1 MKTLSIRRL
10 VPPPARLGEFSPLLV
25 SLIVTMISVQV
36 LEAHRLAS
44 SILISIV
51 LLTGILAVR
60 RERHILVATLVLV
73 IPALAANWISELFDS
88 TQSLAPVVAQ
98 SLLAI
103 YLFFI
108 AVIVMLAVLG
118 HAQVGPQTVVGA
130 VCVYLL
136 IAFVFACL
144 YGIVE
149 FSVPGSLDFSG
160 TRIGA
165 DNPSIADTAFP
176 RLLYFSFVTLTTLG
190 YGDILPVSGAA
201 RSLTISETLAGQL
214 FLAAFVARLVGSMIA
229 TQRSSN

>member
-1 MKTLSIRRL
+1 MKTLSIRRF

-25 SLIVTMISVQV
+25 SLVLTLILAPV
-36 LEAHRLAS
+36 LEAHRLAG

-60 RERHILVATLVLV
+60 RERHVLVATLVLV
-73 IPALAANWISELFDS
+73 IPALTARWISELFDS
-88 TQSLAPVVAQ
+88 TQSLTSAVAQ
-98 SLLAI
+98 SLLAL
-103 YLFFI
+103 YLLLI
-108 AVIVMLAVLG
+108 AVVVLLAVLG
-118 HAQVGPQTVVGA
+118 HEKVTPQTVVGA

-144 YGIVE
+144 YGILE
-149 FSVPGSLDFSG
+149 FSMPGSLDFTG

-165 DNPSIADTAFP
+165 NNPSMEDTAFP

-214 FLAAFVARLVGSMIA
+214 FLAAFVARLVGSMIV

>member
-1 MKTLSIRRL
+1 MKTLSIRQF
-10 VPPPARLGEFSPLLV
+10 VPPPQRLGEFSPLLV
-25 SLIVTMISVQV
+25 SLVVTVILAPV
-36 LEAHRLAS
+36 LEAHRLS
-44 SILISIV
+44 GSILISIV

-60 RERHILVATLVLV
+60 RERHVLVATLVFF
-73 IPALAANWISELFDS
+73 IPALAAVWISTLFEW
-88 TQSLAPVVAQ
+88 TQSSMPVVAQ

-103 YLFFI
+103 YLLFI
-108 AVIVMLAVLG
+108 AMIVMLAVLG
-118 HAQVGPQTVVGA
+118 HQQVAPQTVVGA

-149 FSVPGSLDFSG
+149 FSAPGSLDFSG

-165 DNPSIADTAFP
+165 NNPAMENAAFP

-190 YGDILPVSGAA
+190 YGDIVPVSGAA

-214 FLAAFVARLVGSMIA
+214 FLAAFVARLVGSMIV
-229 TQRSSN
+229 THRSSI

>member
-25 SLIVTMISVQV
+25 SLVVTVILAPIV
-36 LEAHRLAS
+36 EAHRFS
-44 SILISIV
+44 GSILLTIV

-73 IPALAANWISELFDS
+73 IPALTARWISELFDS
-88 TQSLAPVVAQ
+88 TQSLATVVAQ

-103 YLFFI
+103 YLLFI
-108 AVIVMLAVLG
+108 AVVVLLAVLG
-118 HAQVGPQTVVGA
+118 HEKVTTQTVGGA

-165 DNPSIADTAFP
+165 NNPSVEDTALP

-190 YGDILPVSGAA
+190 YGDIVPVSGGA

-229 TQRSSN
+229 THRSSN

>member
-10 VPPPARLGEFSPLLV
+10 VPPPARLGEFFPLLV
-25 SLIVTMISVQV
+25 SLVVTMILAPV
-36 LEAHRLAS
+36 LETHGLS
-44 SILISIV
+44 GSILISIV

-60 RERHILVATLVLV
+60 RERHVLVATLVFF
-73 IPALAANWISELFDS
+73 IPAIAAVWISESFDL
-88 TQSLAPVVAQ
+88 TQSSVPVVAQ

-103 YLFFI
+103 YLLFI
-108 AVIVMLAVLG
+108 AVIVMVAVLG
-118 HAQVGPQTVVGA
+118 HQQVAPQTVVGA

-149 FSVPGSLDFSG
+149 FSVPGSIDFSG

-165 DNPSIADTAFP
+165 NNPAMENSAFP

-190 YGDILPVSGAA
+190 YGDILPVSGIA
-201 RSLTISETLAGQL
+201 RSLTITETLAGQL
-214 FLAAFVARLVGSMIA
+214 FLAAFVARLVGSMMA
-229 TQRSSN
+229 TRRSSN

>member
-1 MKTLSIRRL
+1 MWALSIRRL

-25 SLIVTMISVQV
+25 SLVVTMISVQV

-60 RERHILVATLVLV
+60 RERHVLVATLVLV
-73 IPALAANWISELFDS
+73 IPELTTRWMSELFDS
-88 TQSLAPVVAQ
+88 TQSLATVVAQ

-103 YLFFI
+103 YLLFI
-108 AVIVMLAVLG
+108 AVVVLLAVLG
-118 HAQVGPQTVVGA
+118 HEKVTPQTVGGA

-144 YGIVE
+144 YGILE

-160 TRIGA
+160 TRIGVNNTSMA
-165 DNPSIADTAFP
+165 NTAFP

-190 YGDILPVSGAA
+190 YGDIVPVSGAA

-214 FLAAFVARLVGSMIA
+214 FLAAFIARLVGSMIA
-229 TQRSSN
+229 SRRSSN

>member
-1 MKTLSIRRL
+1 MRTLSIRRF

-25 SLIVTMISVQV
+25 SLVVTVILAPV
-36 LEAHRLAS
+36 LEAHRLS
-44 SILISIV
+44 GSILISIV

-60 RERHILVATLVLV
+60 RERHVLVATLVFF
-73 IPALAANWISELFDS
+73 IPALAAIWISESFES
-88 TQSLAPVVAQ
+88 TQSSVPVVAQ
-98 SLLAI
+98 SLLAL
-103 YLFFI
+103 YLLLI
-108 AVIVMLAVLG
+108 AVVVLLAVLG
-118 HAQVGPQTVVGA
+118 HEKVTPQTVVGA

-149 FSVPGSLDFSG
+149 FSMPGSLDFSG

-165 DNPSIADTAFP
+165 NDPAMANTAFP

-201 RSLTISETLAGQL
+201 RSLTICETLAGQL
-214 FLAAFVARLVGSMIA
+214 FLAAFIARLVGSMIV
-229 TQRSSN
+229 THRSSN

>member
-10 VPPPARLGEFSPLLV
+10 VPPPARLGEFSPMLV
-25 SLIVTMISVQV
+25 SLVVTMILAQV
-36 LEAHRLAS
+36 LEAHRFAS

-60 RERHILVATLVLV
+60 RERHVLVATLVLV
-73 IPALAANWISELFDS
+73 IPALTARWMSELFDS
-88 TQSLAPVVAQ
+88 TQSLATVVAQ

-103 YLFFI
+103 YLLFI
-108 AVIVMLAVLG
+108 AVIVLLAVLG
-118 HAQVGPQTVVGA
+118 HEKVTPQTVGGA

-165 DNPSIADTAFP
+165 DNPSMANTAFP

-190 YGDILPVSGAA
+190 YGDIVPVSGAA

-214 FLAAFVARLVGSMIA
+214 FLAAFIARLVGSMI
-229 TQRSSN
+229 TTRRSSN

>member
-1 MKTLSIRRL
+1 MWALSIRRI
-10 VPPPARLGEFSPLLV
+10 VPPLARLGEFSPLLV

-60 RERHILVATLVLV
+60 RERHVLVATLVLV
-73 IPALAANWISELFDS
+73 IPALVVVWISELSGS
-88 TQSLAPVVAQ
+88 TQSLATVVAQ
-98 SLLAI
+98 SLLAL
-103 YLFFI
+103 YLLFI
-108 AVIVMLAVLG
+108 AVVVMLAVLG
-118 HAQVGPQTVVGA
+118 HKQVTPHTVGGA

-136 IAFVFACL
+136 IAFVFAFL
-144 YGIVE
+144 YAILE

-165 DNPSIADTAFP
+165 NNPSMADTAFP

-214 FLAAFVARLVGSMIA
+214 FLAAFIARLVGSMIA
-229 TQRSSN
+229 TRRSSN

>member
-25 SLIVTMISVQV
+25 SLVVTVILAPMV
-36 LEAHRLAS
+36 EAHQFS
-44 SILISIV
+44 GSILLTIV

-73 IPALAANWISELFDS
+73 IPALTARWISEWFDS
-88 TQSLAPVVAQ
+88 TQSLATVVAQ

-103 YLFFI
+103 YLLFI
-108 AVIVMLAVLG
+108 AVVVLLAVLG
-118 HAQVGPQTVVGA
+118 HEKVTPQTVSGA

-149 FSVPGSLDFSG
+149 FSMPGSLDFSG

-165 DNPSIADTAFP
+165 DNPSMENTAFP

-190 YGDILPVSGAA
+190 YGDIVPVSGAA

-229 TQRSSN
+229 TRRSSN

>member
-1 MKTLSIRRL
+1 MKILSIRQL

-25 SLIVTMISVQV
+25 SLVVTMISVQV

-44 SILISIV
+44 SIPISIV

-60 RERHILVATLVLV
+60 RERHVLVATLVLV
-73 IPALAANWISELFDS
+73 IPALAVLWISEFFES
-88 TQSLAPVVAQ
+88 TQSLVTLVAQ

-103 YLFFI
+103 YLLFI
-108 AVIVMLAVLG
+108 AVVVMLAVLA
-118 HAQVGPQTVVGA
+118 HQQVTPQTVVGA

-136 IAFVFACL
+136 IAFVFASL
-144 YGIVE
+144 YAILE

-165 DNPSIADTAFP
+165 DNSSIANTAFP

-190 YGDILPVSGAA
+190 YGDIVPVSGAA

-214 FLAAFVARLVGSMIA
+214 FLAAFIARLVGSMIA
-229 TQRSSN
+229 ARRSSN

>member
-25 SLIVTMISVQV
+25 SLVVTMILAPVV
-36 LEAHRLAS
+36 EAHRFYG

-60 RERHILVATLVLV
+60 RERHVLIATLVLV
-73 IPALAANWISELFDS
+73 IPAIAATWISVLFDS
-88 TQSLAPVVAQ
+88 SQSLAIVISQ

-108 AVIVMLAVLG
+108 AVVVIIAVLA
-118 HAQVGPQTVVGA
+118 HDQIAPQTVVGA

-144 YGIVE
+144 YGMVE
-149 FSVPGSLDFSG
+149 FLMPGSLDFSG
-160 TRIGA
+160 TRIGV
-165 DNPSIADTAFP
+165 DNPLMADTAFP

-190 YGDILPVSGAA
+190 YGDILPVSGPA
-201 RSLTISETLAGQL
+201 RSLAISETLTGQL
-214 FLAAFVARLVGSMIA
+214 FLAAFIARLVGSMI
-229 TQRSSN
+229 TNQRSSN

>member
-10 VPPPARLGEFSPLLV
+10 VPPPARLGEFSPLLA
-25 SLIVTMISVQV
+25 SLVVTVILAPVV
-36 LEAHRLAS
+36 EAHRFS
-44 SILISIV
+44 GSILLTIV

-60 RERHILVATLVLV
+60 RERHILVATFVLV
-73 IPALAANWISELFDS
+73 IPALTARWISELFDS
-88 TQSLAPVVAQ
+88 TQSLATVVAQ

-103 YLFFI
+103 YLLFI
-108 AVIVMLAVLG
+108 AVVVLLAVLG
-118 HAQVGPQTVVGA
+118 HEKVTPQTVGGA

-165 DNPSIADTAFP
+165 DNPSMANTAFP

-190 YGDILPVSGAA
+190 YGDIVPVSGSA

>member
-1 MKTLSIRRL
+1 MRALFIRRL

-25 SLIVTMISVQV
+25 SLVVTMISVQV

-60 RERHILVATLVLV
+60 RERHVLVATLVLV
-73 IPALAANWISELFDS
+73 IPALAVVWISELFES
-88 TQSLAPVVAQ
+88 TQSLATVVAQ

-118 HAQVGPQTVVGA
+118 HEQITPQTIVGA

-136 IAFVFACL
+136 IAFVFASL
-144 YGIVE
+144 YAIVE

-165 DNPSIADTAFP
+165 NDPSMANTAFP

-190 YGDILPVSGAA
+190 YGDIVPVSGAA

-214 FLAAFVARLVGSMIA
+214 FLAAFIARLVGSMI
-229 TQRSSN
+229 TTRRSSN

>member
-1 MKTLSIRRL
+1 MRALFIRRL

-25 SLIVTMISVQV
+25 SLVVTMISVQV

-60 RERHILVATLVLV
+60 RERHVLVATLVLV
-73 IPALAANWISELFDS
+73 IPALAVVWISELSGS
-88 TQSLAPVVAQ
+88 TQSLATVVAQ
-98 SLLAI
+98 SLLAT

-108 AVIVMLAVLG
+108 AVVVMLAVLG
-118 HAQVGPQTVVGA
+118 HKQVTPHTVVGA

-136 IAFVFACL
+136 IAFVFAFL
-144 YGIVE
+144 YAILE

-160 TRIGA
+160 TSIGA
-165 DNPSIADTAFP
+165 NDPSMANTAFP

-214 FLAAFVARLVGSMIA
+214 FLAAFIARLVGSMIV
-229 TQRSSN
+229 TRRSSN

>member
-25 SLIVTMISVQV
+25 SLVVTVILAPV
-36 LEAHRLAS
+36 LEAHRVS
-44 SILISIV
+44 GSILLTIV
-51 LLTGILAVR
+51 LLNGIFAVR
-60 RERHILVATLVLV
+60 RDRHVLVATLVFL
-73 IPALAANWISELFDS
+73 IPALVAIWISMSLDS
-88 TQSLAPVVAQ
+88 TQSLVTVVAQ

-118 HAQVGPQTVVGA
+118 HAQVGPQTIVGA

-144 YGIVE
+144 YEIVE
-149 FSVPGSLDFSG
+149 ISVPGSLDFSG
-160 TRIGA
+160 TSIA
-165 DNPSIADTAFP
+165 ANDPSIANAAFP

-190 YGDILPVSGAA
+190 YGDIVPVQSNP
-201 RSLTISETLAGQL
+201 R
-214 FLAAFVARLVGSMIA
+214 R
-229 TQRSSN
+229 RSSRCDD